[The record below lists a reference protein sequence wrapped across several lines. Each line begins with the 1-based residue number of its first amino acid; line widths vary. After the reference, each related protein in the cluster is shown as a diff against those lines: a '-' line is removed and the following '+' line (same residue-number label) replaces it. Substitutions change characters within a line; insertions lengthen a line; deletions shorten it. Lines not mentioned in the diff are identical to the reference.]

1 MVVYI
6 KLHLVT
12 LVTHSTR
19 IHELMDIIHDSL
31 ESLGDVPGFRC
42 DGGNFGKGKDVG
54 KKQWLIGINR
64 DQ

>member
-1 MVVYI
+1 
-6 KLHLVT
+6 
-12 LVTHSTR
+12 
-19 IHELMDIIHDSL
+19 MDIIHDSL